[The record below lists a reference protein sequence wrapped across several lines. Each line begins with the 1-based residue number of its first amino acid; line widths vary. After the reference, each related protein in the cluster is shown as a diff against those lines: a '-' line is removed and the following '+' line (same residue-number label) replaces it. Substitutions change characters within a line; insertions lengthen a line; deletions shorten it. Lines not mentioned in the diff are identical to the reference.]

1 MKPLKTFFVEPNLPE
16 RLSILKELAY
26 NVRWS
31 WNADTRELFRRIDSD
46 LWESSGHNPVRML
59 GLVHGDRYLALMED
73 ESFLYQL
80 GKVQDEF
87 KDYMKGDGAWFAK
100 AHPEVK
106 APLTAYFSAEFGVA
120 DSLPIFSGGLGVLAG
135 DHLKSASTMGVPIIG
150 VGLAYQSGYFRQ
162 YLNPDGW
169 QQETYPVNDF
179 YTMPMLR
186 VRAAEGQPLDVQV
199 PFPGRLVAAHVWETA
214 VGRSRL
220 ILLDTNHPDNQEGDR
235 KITAQLYGGDQETR
249 IQQEIVLG
257 MGGIRALH
265 AMGMLPPVL
274 HSNEGHA
281 AFLILE
287 RIRLFVKERGV
298 NFDTAREATRGG
310 VVFTT
315 HTPVPAGIDVF
326 PSPLVERYFG
336 AYVRD
341 VGIGMDQLLSIG
353 RQNPSDLSSGF
364 NMAVLAARLSYG
376 TNAVSKLHRT
386 TSRKMWR
393 GLWPGV
399 TLDEVPIGSVTNG
412 IHIPSWISAEMGSL
426 FDRYL
431 GPGWRENPRDRVTWE
446 RIQSIPMEELWRT
459 HERRRERLVA
469 FARKKLHYR
478 LKVHGSG
485 NHKLDA
491 ALEVLDPEALT
502 IGFARRFAPYKRA
515 NLLLRD
521 HDRLARILS
530 DRKRPVQLLVAGKA
544 HPRDHL
550 GKELIRKLYV
560 ASREPE
566 LANRIAF
573 LEDYDLNIARYL
585 VQGVDVWLNTPRRP
599 KEASGTSGM
608 KAVANGALH
617 LSTKDGWWAEVNAE
631 GLGWTIG
638 GGEEYTE
645 DQHEYADEVESRA
658 LYDLLEHELVPLF
671 YQRGRDDLPRGWLRM
686 MKKSLTELCPVFNS
700 NRMVREYTER
710 YYLPAFQHQATLIA
724 NDLDGA
730 RKLADWKRLIAGNW
744 GAVRLDRFEVDIAG
758 EVRVGDTGEIRAWL
772 HLAPLLPQDIAIEVV
787 FGRIGPDSAI
797 EEEGAVPMQYIS
809 TGDTDHLSL
818 FRGVVP
824 CLSGGKLGFA
834 IRILPRHRDLPNPYQ
849 MGLVHV
855 IEG

>member
-1 MKPLKTFFVEPNLPE
+1 MRPLNTFFVEPNLPE
-16 RLSILKELAY
+16 RLAILKELAY

-31 WNADTRELFRRIDSD
+31 WNADMRELFRRIDSD
-46 LWESSGHNPVRML
+46 LWETSGHNPVRML
-59 GLVHGDRYLALMED
+59 GLVHGDRYMALMED

-80 GKVQDEF
+80 DKVEQEF
-87 KDYMKGDGAWFAK
+87 RAYMKGDGTWFGK
-100 AHPEVK
+100 AHPDVK
-106 APLTAYFSAEFGVA
+106 PPLAAYFSAEFGVA

-135 DHLKSASTMGVPIIG
+135 DHLKSASDMAVPIIG

-162 YLNPDGW
+162 YLNPEGW

-186 VRAAEGQPLDVQV
+186 ARTPDGTRLDVEV
-199 PFPGRLVAAHVWETA
+199 PFPGRAVHVHVWEVK

-220 ILLDTNHPDNQEGDR
+220 LLLDSNHPGNSEADR

-249 IQQEIVLG
+249 IQQEILLG
-257 MGGIRALH
+257 MAGVRALM
-265 AMGMLPPVL
+265 AMDLLPPVL

-287 RIRLFVKERGV
+287 RIRQLVQSRGV
-298 NFDTAREATRGG
+298 NFQTAREAARSG

-326 PSPLVERYFG
+326 PSPLVERYFTD
-336 AYVRD
+336 YCQD
-341 VGIGMDQLLSIG
+341 VGISMGDLLAIG
-353 RQNPSDLSSGF
+353 RQDPSDLSSGF
-364 NMAVLAARLSYG
+364 NMAVLAVRLSYG
-376 TNAVSKLHRT
+376 TNSVSRLHRT

-399 TLDEVPIGSVTNG
+399 ALSEVPIGSVTNG

-469 FARKKLHYR
+469 FARKGLHSR
-478 LKVHGSG
+478 LKVHGAG

-521 HDRLARILS
+521 LDRVSRILS
-530 DRKRPVQLLVAGKA
+530 DRKRPVQLMIAGKA
-544 HPRDHL
+544 HPRDHF
-550 GKELIRKLYV
+550 GKEIIRKLYV

-566 LANRIAF
+566 LANRIIF

-617 LSTKDGWWAEVNAE
+617 VSTKDGWWAEVNAE

-645 DQHEYADEVESRA
+645 EQHEYADEVESRA
-658 LYDLLEHELVPLF
+658 LYDLLENEIVPLF
-671 YQRGRDDLPRGWLRM
+671 YKRGRDDLPRGWLRM

-710 YYLPAFQHQATLIA
+710 YYLPALAHQAQLKE

-730 RKLADWKRLIAGNW
+730 RRLADWKGVITSNW
-744 GAVRLDRFEVDIAG
+744 GTVRLEKFDLDMPG
-758 EVRVGDTGEIRAWL
+758 EVRVGDTGDIRAWL
-772 HLAPLLPQDIAIEVV
+772 SLAPLLPQDIAIEVV
-787 FGRIGPDSAI
+787 FGRIGTDFTI
-797 EEEGAVPMQYIS
+797 QEEGAVPMQYVS
-809 TGDTDHLSL
+809 TGENNLSL
-818 FRGVVP
+818 FEGVVP
-824 CLSGGKLGFA
+824 CLSSGKLGFA

-849 MGLVHV
+849 MGLVHI